1 MKGLV
6 TVLLLCLPL
15 SCLMTGSL
23 MAETT
28 ADKSGEHKAEKS
40 PDLVQMENLAE
51 AGILEALKAVQRS
64 GSFYP
69 FAMGL
74 RGVSEQLQLVG
85 YQGEPEARPSVD
97 DFAVALFLQLRE
109 MAKRDKDLV
118 AAVVL
123 KPFHATAEDGS
134 KVPGI
139 WVAADHRSEKPWVMF
154 QPLIMRSPG
163 TYVLGQIIYQ
173 PSEESIFTETP

>member
-51 AGILEALKAVQRS
+51 AGILEALNAVQRS
-64 GSFYP
+64 GSFY
-69 FAMGL
+69 
-74 RGVSEQLQLVG
+74 
-85 YQGEPEARPSVD
+85 
-97 DFAVALFLQLRE
+97 
-109 MAKRDKDLV
+109 MAN
-118 AAVVL
+118 
-123 KPFHATAEDGS
+123 G
-134 KVPGI
+134 
-139 WVAADHRSEKPWVMF
+139 
-154 QPLIMRSPG
+154 
-163 TYVLGQIIYQ
+163 
-173 PSEESIFTETP
+173 